1 MDLFLNVD
9 KKKWV
14 IKDLELP
21 VIEDVPMKDLKWFR
35 DKTMEAE
42 ELKNDPKATVTD
54 GIKFDE
60 AWWEKTC
67 ELGLGKTKDEILES
81 GISERQFRNLMAE
94 VYHFLSV
101 IGTIEEAK
109 QLGLYAAETKKKDS
123 KP

>member
-9 KKKWV
+9 KKKWI

-35 DKTMEAE
+35 DKTIEAE
-42 ELKNDPKATVTD
+42 EIKNNPKSTVVD
-54 GIKFDE
+54 GLKFDE
-60 AWWEKTC
+60 EWWEQTC
-67 ELGLGKTKDEILES
+67 QLGLGKSKDEILES

-94 VYHFLSV
+94 VFHFLSV

-109 QLGLYAAETKKKDS
+109 LLGLYAAETKKKDS